1 MIPVQR
7 PPLVDEVVVKKERV
21 IYATVNLPIVVVE
34 GDEFFIGKTLR
45 TTDGGITFDAMTEDV
60 WAAGEFADGDVV
72 YHNGHV
78 FTSLVDLNTA
88 EPGTDPLKWEDN
100 GAWDANGILIENIDV
115 TGKAAVLITGV
126 VAESKLR
133 GYDSAM
139 RHALFK
145 NKITMQ

>member
-21 IYATVNLPIVVVE
+21 IYATVNVPIVVAE
-34 GDEFFIGKTLR
+34 GDEYFIGKTLC
-45 TTDGGITFDAMTEDV
+45 TTDGGHTFDAMTEET
-60 WAAGEFADGDVV
+60 WAAGEFLTGDVV

-78 FTSLVDLNTA
+78 FTSLADANIV

-100 GAWDANGILIENIDV
+100 GAWDANGVLIENIDA
-115 TGKAAVLITGV
+115 TGMAAVLITGV
-126 VAESKLR
+126 VAEGKLR
-133 GYDSAM
+133 GYDAAM